1 MKIHLKF
8 ETLDNLIYHLSSP
21 IWIIFQKKDS
31 SCIPT
36 NINKNQNSAILK
48 LRRDWRDLK
57 PGEELKFICD
67 FGFRTYQNSTTE
79 FFPQLMLNI

>member
-1 MKIHLKF
+1 MYSPKIWF
-8 ETLDNLIYHLSSP
+8 IIYPVPSES
-21 IWIIFQKKDS
+21 FSKKKKDS